1 MHSQEHWSGSV
12 TFYAL
17 TGVSTVNFT
26 WLWGTTVYQ
35 VCGYYENVYGRTSAM
50 SIASITTKVMDA
62 VQPWSI
68 TFANDVLET
77 FETKIRETCSF
88 Y

>member
-1 MHSQEHWSGSV
+1 MAMGK
-12 TFYAL
+12 
-17 TGVSTVNFT
+17 
-26 WLWGTTVYQ
+26 TTYQ

-50 SIASITTKVMDA
+50 SIVTFATKVMDA

-68 TFANDVLET
+68 TFNGDVLET
-77 FETKIRETCSF
+77 FETKIRETTSF